1 MLYTVNQNDLFILED
16 LVDDAVVTAAGRP
29 KPFEFADQ
37 WLSKPVRVLNDRP
50 EDGLQSS
57 VPHVVGETVKVA

>member
-1 MLYTVNQNDLFILED
+1 MLYTMNQNNLFFFED

-29 KPFEFADQ
+29 KPFEFTDQ
-37 WLSKPVRVLNDRP
+37 RLFKPVRVLNDRP